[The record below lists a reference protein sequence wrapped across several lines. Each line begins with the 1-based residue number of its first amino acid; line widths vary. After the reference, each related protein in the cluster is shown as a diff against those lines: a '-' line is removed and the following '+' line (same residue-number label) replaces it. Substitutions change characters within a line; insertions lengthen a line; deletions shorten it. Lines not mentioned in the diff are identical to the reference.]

1 MVFVVQI
8 GLGKDE
14 GYINFTYSLP
24 ESVLTILI
32 CLTGQMVLRNH
43 ENVEAVDSPKQVIIK
58 RLTARTES
66 ILKATD

>member
-1 MVFVVQI
+1 MVFAVQI

-14 GYINFTYSLP
+14 RYINFTYSLP
-24 ESVLTILI
+24 ESVLTISI
-32 CLTGQMVLRNH
+32 CLTGRMVLRNH
-43 ENVEAVDSPKQVIIK
+43 ENVEAVDSPKQVVIK

>member
-24 ESVLTILI
+24 ESVLTISI
-32 CLTGQMVLRNH
+32 CLTGRMVLRNN
-43 ENVEAVDSPKQVIIK
+43 ENVDSPKQVVIK